1 MPFSREWQF
10 PFKGRFIV
18 DVRSEPMTAEEA
30 ESLVRQGSEDPT
42 MVGVLK
48 ELDDIQ
54 LKTVSLLEKGKKSS
68 ISPSKDNC
76 TSLVVLEMQAYYFY
90 WTLVLL
96 LAGDFSNATRF
107 AKYSDRV
114 YKYLT
119 TFPKE
124 LPPRYVHLTI
134 IGNVSDLVCYVKKTF
149 EIGESLN
156 QKGRYGD
163 FQIALIRM
171 FDKAPAGICFNQLY
185 ERSVWFFLSI
195 IGAFHLEGVP
205 EESPTRVTPIPSRVH
220 LESASGHVDYPYPQ
234 LSVPVVSNFL
244 ISRPVLLQIC
254 NTYLKTE
261 KFADGASLMARVYP
275 LLLSNDMQMRQK
287 ANRSAE
293 VRIPQDKIFS
303 MPCQLITKDLA
314 TIYTD
319 KFVDPELV

>member
-1 MPFSREWQF
+1 MQISVLSLHLPFLRFYLLSIVELAILAFRRTDYISFIGYMRRFKSLMKLSDLDDPQCHF
-10 PFKGRFIV
+10 PVNGSFFTGSFIV
-18 DVRSEPMTAEEA
+18 DIRSEPMTPEEA

-68 ISPSKDNC
+68 FLPSKDNC

-185 ERSVWFFLSI
+185 ERSIWVVSI
-195 IGAFHLEGVP
+195 DCRGVP
-205 EESPTRVTPIPSRVH
+205 S
-220 LESASGHVDYPYPQ
+220 
-234 LSVPVVSNFL
+234 
-244 ISRPVLLQIC
+244 
-254 NTYLKTE
+254 
-261 KFADGASLMARVYP
+261 
-275 LLLSNDMQMRQK
+275 
-287 ANRSAE
+287 
-293 VRIPQDKIFS
+293 
-303 MPCQLITKDLA
+303 
-314 TIYTD
+314 
-319 KFVDPELV
+319 

>member
-1 MPFSREWQF
+1 MPFPREWQF

-42 MVGVLK
+42 MVGLLK

-124 LPPRYVHLTI
+124 LPPRYVHQV
-134 IGNVSDLVCYVKKTF
+134 GS
-149 EIGESLN
+149 
-156 QKGRYGD
+156 
-163 FQIALIRM
+163 
-171 FDKAPAGICFNQLY
+171 
-185 ERSVWFFLSI
+185 
-195 IGAFHLEGVP
+195 
-205 EESPTRVTPIPSRVH
+205 
-220 LESASGHVDYPYPQ
+220 
-234 LSVPVVSNFL
+234 
-244 ISRPVLLQIC
+244 
-254 NTYLKTE
+254 
-261 KFADGASLMARVYP
+261 
-275 LLLSNDMQMRQK
+275 
-287 ANRSAE
+287 
-293 VRIPQDKIFS
+293 
-303 MPCQLITKDLA
+303 
-314 TIYTD
+314 
-319 KFVDPELV
+319 